1 MKNYIQNSCIYVNL
15 YTVAE
20 NIRALDASVGERCSV
35 IPVLKGDAFGL
46 GLLPMAK
53 CITAAVRVPYIAV
66 AHISEGVELREGG
79 INTPVLVLG
88 GILPEQY
95 ETAVRSNLTVSAS
108 RIGMLPRLGEFARM
122 QGRRI
127 DVHIAIDT
135 GLGRYGVHAGDE
147 LAALLS
153 EIKTNRDCIRVTG
166 TYSHFADAETL
177 GSPRTATQYI
187 RYCEALEEIKKA
199 GIDPGLCHLSN
210 SAASE
215 YMPGANFGAIRVGR
229 RLFFDNPAKPLGTVR
244 EAASWRTRVTGLRQV
259 AADEAFGYG
268 SGLTLGH
275 DGTVALIGVGYG
287 DGLRHDIVRA
297 HAPVLLHGVRVPLL
311 GMCMDTAFIDATG
324 VPCGLGDEVTMFG
337 YSGEGDFLSAQE
349 VAAYAGD
356 EGCGLTCNLLP
367 RVKRIYE

>member
-20 NIRALDASVGERCSV
+20 NIRSLDASVGKGCGV

-46 GLLPMAK
+46 GLLPIAR

-66 AHISEGVELREGG
+66 AHVSEGIELREGG
-79 INTPVLVLG
+79 ISTPVLVLG

-95 ETAVRSNLTVSAS
+95 ETAVRNSLTVSAS
-108 RIGMLPRLGEFARM
+108 RVGILPRLAEVARM
-122 QGRRI
+122 QSRRV
-127 DVHIAIDT
+127 DVHIALDT
-135 GLGRYGVHAGDE
+135 GLGRYGVRAGNE
-147 LAALLS
+147 LSALLS
-153 EIKTNRDCIRVTG
+153 EIKINRDCVRVTG
-166 TYSHFADAETL
+166 TYSHFADAETP
-177 GSPRTATQYI
+177 GSPRTGEQYM
-187 RYCEALEEIKKA
+187 RYCEALEDIKKA

-259 AADEAFGYG
+259 KADEVFGYG

-297 HAPVLLHGVRVPLL
+297 HAQVLLHGVRVPLL
-311 GMCMDTAFIDATG
+311 GMCMDTAYIDATG
-324 VPCGLGDEVTMFG
+324 ISCELGDEVTMFG
-337 YSGEGDFLSAQE
+337 YSGRGEFLSAQE
-349 VAAYAGD
+349 VAACAGD